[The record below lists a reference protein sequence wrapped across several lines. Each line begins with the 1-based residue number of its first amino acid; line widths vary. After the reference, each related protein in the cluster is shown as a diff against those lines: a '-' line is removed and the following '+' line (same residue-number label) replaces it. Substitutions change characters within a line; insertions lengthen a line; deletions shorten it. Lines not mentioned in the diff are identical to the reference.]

1 MATNLGPRDPDDD
14 EEEPVEIVSTEDLA
28 EAEDV
33 ASQLVEAT
41 EEAEEPDDDE

>member
-1 MATNLGPRDPDDD
+1 MATNLGPRDPDD
-14 EEEPVEIVSTEDLA
+14 EEEPVEIQSLEDLA
-28 EAEDV
+28 EAEAV